1 MNETK
6 FRIYYERNYKI
17 ITRRNKLDRL
27 YFIDSNNRE
36 LIILI
41 ETICADDFNI
51 PSIIILII

>member
-6 FRIYYERNYKI
+6 FRIYYGRNYKI